1 MRINVINPNTSEDM
15 TASIGRVAASAASVG
30 TEIVTTCPKTGPVSI
45 ESFYDEYLAIP
56 GVLAEVGRNETL
68 FDGFVLACWG
78 DPGADAVREITSK
91 PVVGIAEA
99 SMYAANA
106 IAPRWSVVT
115 TLQRSHYMVESIV
128 KKTGLGDRCA
138 SVRCVD
144 LPVLACESYPEA
156 IVAGLERMSRIALT
170 EDGAEA
176 IILGCAG
183 MGGLAETLTQQL
195 GVPCVDAV
203 AAGVRFAEMLIGM
216 NLHTSKWLTYR
227 APESKIIRGL
237 EKLIAP

>member
-1 MRINVINPNTSEDM
+1 
-15 TASIGRVAASAASVG
+15 
-30 TEIVTTCPKTGPVSI
+30 
-45 ESFYDEYLAIP
+45 
-56 GVLAEVGRNETL
+56 
-68 FDGFVLACWG
+68 
-78 DPGADAVREITSK
+78 
-91 PVVGIAEA
+91 
-99 SMYAANA
+99 
-106 IAPRWSVVT
+106 
-115 TLQRSHYMVESIV
+115 VESIV

-144 LPVLACESYPEA
+144 LPVLACESDPEA
-156 IVAGLERMSRIALT
+156 IVAGLERVSRIALT

-203 AAGVRFAEMLIGM
+203 AAGVRFAELLIAM

-237 EKLIAP
+237 EKLITP

>member
-1 MRINVINPNTSEDM
+1 MRIKVINPNTSIEM
-15 TASIGRVAASAASVG
+15 TASIRAIASDYASPQTDV
-30 TEIVTTCPKTGPVSI
+30 VTVCPKAGPVSI
-45 ESFYDEYLAIP
+45 ESYYDEYCAIP
-56 GVLAEVGRNETL
+56 HVMEEVQRDEAQ

-78 DPGADAVREITSK
+78 DPGIDGVRELTTK

-115 TLQRSHYMVESIV
+115 TLARSHHMVEAIIQ
-128 KKTGLGDRCA
+128 KTGLGDRCM

-144 LPVLACESYPEA
+144 LPVLACESNPQL
-156 IVAGLERMSRIALT
+156 VVDGLERMGQLALA

-183 MGGLAETLTQQL
+183 MGGLDQRLSKSL
-195 GVPCVDAV
+195 GVPVVDPV
-203 AAGVRFAEMLIGM
+203 AAGVRFAEMLVGM
-216 NLHTSKWLTYR
+216 KLQTSKWMTYR
-227 APESKIIRGL
+227 FPEQKDTAIL
-237 EKLIAP
+237 